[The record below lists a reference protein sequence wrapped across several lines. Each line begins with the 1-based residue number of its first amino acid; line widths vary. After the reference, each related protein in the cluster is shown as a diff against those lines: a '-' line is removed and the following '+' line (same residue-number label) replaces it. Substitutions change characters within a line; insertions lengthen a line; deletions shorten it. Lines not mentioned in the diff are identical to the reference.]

1 MHYIA
6 LQKGRLKMRG
16 VIIITLPEK
25 LQKELE
31 IISKIEGKSK
41 SEIIRDAI
49 SQYLAVKKFQQL
61 RKKVLPFAE
70 AEGLL
75 TDEDI
80 FELIS

>member
-1 MHYIA
+1 
-6 LQKGRLKMRG
+6 MRG
-16 VIIITLPEK
+16 VISIRLPEK
-25 LQKELE
+25 MQKELE
-31 IISKIEGKSK
+31 IISKTEGKSK

-70 AEGLL
+70 AEELL